1 MTTLENLQAK
11 IAKLQ
16 AQAEAITKKQLST
29 VLVKIRDLMEE
40 HSLTLAD
47 IESHSAEGK
56 RGIKS
61 PEVKPA
67 AKSAGE
73 VQYLDRK
80 SGATWTGKGRPP
92 AWIANAKDRDK
103 FLIDGSVDH
112 LKTASKSAAKAGNYV
127 RGPQEPKYRDPRT
140 GATWS
145 GRGRAPVWLAGA
157 KDRTAFLVAGES
169 NAASKAIAAKKVAGT
184 KVASKKAAAKKAT
197 VSENGAPANKSPAK
211 KTAVKKTVTKKAVAK
226 KVTARSIA
234 PVHASDESAA

>member
-40 HSLTLAD
+40 HGLTLAD

-67 AKSAGE
+67 AKSAGV
-73 VQYLDRK
+73 VQYLDRR

-112 LKTASKSAAKAGNYV
+112 LKTASKSAAKAGNYI

-157 KDRTAFLVAGES
+157 KDRTAFLIADES
-169 NAASKAIAAKKVAGT
+169 NAGPKATAVKKAAVKN
-184 KVASKKAAAKKAT
+184 VASKKVTTRNVAAKKAT
-197 VSENGAPANKSPAK
+197 K
-211 KTAVKKTVTKKAVAK
+211 
-226 KVTARSIA
+226 
-234 PVHASDESAA
+234 